1 MNDVAMMLWGH
12 GGEELVDEFC
22 ICDELRVAVRED
34 VKQGLDISI
43 PSDSPIRMGSDSLSR
58 SAGTN
63 NKFEGSNLLLFLV
76 VSSHSIDSGKDM
88 VKIDDSTK
96 DDVGPF
102 SVRELRASS

>member
-1 MNDVAMMLWGH
+1 MNDVAMMLWEH

-22 ICDELRVAVRED
+22 ICDELRVVVRED

-43 PSDSPIRMGSDSLSR
+43 PGDSPIRIGSDSLSR

-63 NKFEGSNLLLFLV
+63 DEFEGSNLLSFLV
-76 VSSHSIDSGKDM
+76 ISSHSIDSRKDM
-88 VKIDDSTK
+88 VEIDDLTE

-102 SVRELRASS
+102 SIRELGALS